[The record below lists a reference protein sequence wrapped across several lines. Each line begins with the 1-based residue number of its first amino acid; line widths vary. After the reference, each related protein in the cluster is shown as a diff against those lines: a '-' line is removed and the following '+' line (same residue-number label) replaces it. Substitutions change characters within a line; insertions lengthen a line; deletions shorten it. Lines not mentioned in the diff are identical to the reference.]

1 MIEQGVPK
9 EKIAMLAIPM
19 IPVKILLTVF
29 LTRFT
34 VGPRPMNVWMIGYP
48 SRLVFCLCLVLIVY
62 ITPMFAVAEDD
73 GKSSFSVGYYTIVI
87 GIFALHRCALYAMFV
102 AIMAF
107 FARISDPAIGGTYM
121 TFLNTLTNLGNMW
134 PNSLFLWMVDLVT
147 WKSCDVKEASGSD
160 GTPIGSL
167 TKNIT
172 SLSEVDLTGNVC
184 YGTAQVEACEG
195 ANRECNTL
203 SDGFFGLGIVTVLF
217 GFVWF
222 VWALRTMR
230 KLQEVEVME
239 WRLTKTD
246 TKEEKGQEKAKYNF
260 FLCF

>member
-121 TFLNTLTNLGNMW
+121 TFLNTLSNLGNMW
-134 PNSLFLWMVDLVT
+134 PNSFTLWFVDFLT
-147 WKSCDVKEASGSD
+147 WKECVPGLQSEAPSESPLASSALLSSNATLIAENSCNGALETES
-160 GTPIGSL
+160 
-167 TKNIT
+167 
-172 SLSEVDLTGNVC
+172 C
-184 YGTAQVEACEG
+184 TAMG
-195 ANRECNTL
+195 
-203 SDGFFGLGIVTVLF
+203 GI
-217 GFVWF
+217 
-222 VWALRTMR
+222 
-230 KLQEVEVME
+230 
-239 WRLTKTD
+239 
-246 TKEEKGQEKAKYNF
+246 
-260 FLCF
+260 